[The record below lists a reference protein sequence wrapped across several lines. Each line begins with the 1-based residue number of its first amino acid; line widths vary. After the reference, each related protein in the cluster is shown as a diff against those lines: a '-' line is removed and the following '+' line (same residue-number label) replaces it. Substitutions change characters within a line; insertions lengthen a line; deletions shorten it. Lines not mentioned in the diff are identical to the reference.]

1 MRVTIIAL
9 AVVLALGAGFSAQQR
24 RPASP
29 PGAVATQVGD
39 QWIEI
44 TYGRPILRGRT
55 NIFGSGAD
63 YGVTLNDGGP
73 VWRAGANDTTLL
85 RNAVALEIG
94 GRRVPAGDHAI
105 LIELRSPMEW
115 TFILSDQARQ
125 RSFDPDNTTEL
136 WGGFNYRP
144 DRDVAR
150 APMKVETLP
159 YSVDQLTWLL
169 TDVTPAGGTMRV
181 MWERTMGSV
190 GFKVIQ

>member
-1 MRVTIIAL
+1 MRVTIMAL
-9 AVVLALGAGFSAQQR
+9 AVVLALGAGLSAQQG

-29 PGAVATQVGD
+29 PGAAATQVGN
-39 QWIEI
+39 QWVEI

-63 YGVTLNDGGP
+63 YGVALNDGGP

-94 GRRVPAGDHAI
+94 GRRVPAGAHAI
-105 LIELRSPMEW
+105 LIELRSPTEW
-115 TFILSDQARQ
+115 TFILSAQARQ
-125 RSFDPDNTTEL
+125 RSFDPNNTTEL

-150 APMKVETLP
+150 APMTVETLP

-169 TDVTPAGGTMRV
+169 TDVTPSGGTMRV
-181 MWERTMGSV
+181 LWERTMGSV